1 MDLIRGF
8 HNLSG
13 NECGCVA
20 TIGNFDGVHL
30 GHQAVLAQLTQYGK
44 MLDLP
49 VVVVIFEPQPQEFF
63 NDENT
68 APARLTRFREKVQA
82 LQRYGVD
89 KVVAVP
95 FNRVIASM
103 PADDFIRR
111 LLVDGLKVR
120 HLVVGDDFRFGYHR
134 RGDFALL
141 KAAGERHGFQVANMH
156 SFEVDGV
163 RASSTLIRKAL
174 DEGDIVTAEKLLGRT
189 FRLSGRVAYG
199 DQRGRQLG
207 FPTANINLRR
217 LASPVRGVFAVE
229 VYGLESS
236 PLQGVANV
244 GTRPTFN
251 GKTTVLEV
259 HLLDFNDDI
268 YGCHLNVNFRYRVR
282 SERRFEGLDALK
294 AQIDRDI
301 ETTKNF
307 FQSHVAATQSTH
319 AVRNR

>member
-8 HNLSG
+8 YNLKLG
-13 NECGCVA
+13 DGGCVA

-30 GHQAVLAQLTQYGK
+30 GHQAVLAQLAQYGK

-63 NDENT
+63 NDS
-68 APARLTRFREKVQA
+68 ASVPARLTRFREKVQA

-89 KVVAVP
+89 KVVVVP
-95 FNRVIASM
+95 FNRVIAAM
-103 PADDFIRR
+103 PAEDFIQR

-134 RGDFALL
+134 RGDFSLL
-141 KAAGERHGFQVANMH
+141 KAAGERHDFQVASMH
-156 SFEVDGV
+156 SFHVDGV
-163 RASSTLIRKAL
+163 RASSTLIRRAL
-174 DEGDIVTAEKLLGRT
+174 EAGDLATAETFLGRT

-199 DQRGRQLG
+199 DQRGRLLG

-217 LASPVRGVFAVE
+217 LASPLRGVFAVE
-229 VYGLESS
+229 VHGIESK
-236 PLQGVANV
+236 PLTGVANV

-251 GKTTVLEV
+251 GKSTVLEV
-259 HLLDFNDDI
+259 HLLDYSGDL
-268 YGCHLNVNFRYRVR
+268 YGCHLDIDFHHKIR
-282 SERRFEGLDALK
+282 SEHRFDGLDALK
-294 AQIDRDI
+294 VQIDRDI
-301 ETTKNF
+301 ETAKDF
-307 FQSHVAATQSTH
+307 FQSHGATSHSTH